1 MCKILSFSMLNCNYV
16 QLHALLDC
24 LKVNLVKVYIILYH
38 KNNTENIMSC
48 EWAADRESVI

>member
-1 MCKILSFSMLNCNYV
+1 MLNCNYV